1 LYPSTDPRISNE
13 KGIAFVT
20 ALFITLLLTLVVI
33 ALSYRVGLFTRSTRD
48 TVIKS
53 QNLYTAEIGLNQSR
67 YILMSKDCLPP
78 NWGASSCLPGINDKS
93 FINLSSSLNSVFTR
107 ALPTVALAD
116 ESYDLNL
123 TGVVAHGSSD
133 TYTYKIYAKTT
144 NIPKVVEIMAVAE
157 RTGDQTQTVIDAG
170 VIYTKP
176 LGTDYKQLGQGG
188 SKEGLTGESV
198 GSDAAI
204 ARKNF

>member
-1 LYPSTDPRISNE
+1 M
-13 KGIAFVT
+13 AFVI
-20 ALFITLLLTLVVI
+20 ALLVTLLLTLVVV

-78 NWGASSCLPGINDKS
+78 NWGAGSCMPGINDKS
-93 FINLSSSLNSVFTR
+93 FINLSSSIHSVFTR
-107 ALPTVALAD
+107 ALPTFTLGGETYNLD
-116 ESYDLNL
+116 L
-123 TGVVAHGSSD
+123 TGAMAHGASD

-157 RTGDQTQTVIDAG
+157 RAGDQTQTVIDAG

-176 LGTDYKQLGQGG
+176 LGTDYKQFGQGG
-188 SKEGLTGESV
+188 PREGFTGESV
-198 GSDAAI
+198 GSAA
-204 ARKNF
+204 ANPRKEF